1 MKAVE
6 RFTPLDFEPAV
17 IERQV
22 HAISRPSLSYW
33 QDAGR
38 RLRSNWRA
46 SASLAIIAG
55 LVAFA
60 IAGPWVWR
68 VDPAAQDIDQIS
80 QAPSLPSTALIVE
93 PSAPWAGV
101 TTEPIRAGQAVTG
114 LRLAQPATRPER
126 TRRTR

>member
-1 MKAVE
+1 MSAVA
-6 RFTPLDFEPAV
+6 RFAPADFEPAL
-17 IERQV
+17 IERRV

-38 RLRSNWRA
+38 RLRSNRRA
-46 SASLAIIAG
+46 SASLAIIVG

-93 PSAPWAGV
+93 PSVPWPGV
-101 TTEPIRAGQAVTG
+101 TSEPNRAGQAV
-114 LRLAQPATRPER
+114 
-126 TRRTR
+126 